1 MDRYCARNLQEREE
15 RAEQERR
22 RQHEAQH
29 TQLVAAKQSSE
40 EAQQFTAGGS
50 LGEQVSK
57 ALITNSS
64 FTCNGIYTCIFS
76 NVHVDRMLV
85 TYVV

>member
-29 TQLVAAKQSSE
+29 AQLVAAKQSSE

-57 ALITNSS
+57 TLVINCNIA
-64 FTCNGIYTCIFS
+64 CNGI
-76 NVHVDRMLV
+76 
-85 TYVV
+85 